1 MFEKENREVC
11 KMIEDK
17 IQDAIDRI
25 EDIQFNVH
33 YVFFQN
39 PTCSSYPIEDIQFNV
54 HYKESFEFIKWPIQV
69 EYENGDLAVYMG
81 CDNITHELN
90 CNEYPIEYLI
100 EVYEALN
107 DFRDSLCEYIEATIE
122 RVKKLE
128 EDGG

>member
-17 IQDAIDRI
+17 IQDAIDR
-25 EDIQFNVH
+25 
-33 YVFFQN
+33 
-39 PTCSSYPIEDIQFNV
+39 IEDIQFNV

-100 EVYEALN
+100 GVYEALN

-122 RVKKLE
+122 RVKELE
-128 EDGG
+128 EDEG

>member
-33 YVFFQN
+33 Y
-39 PTCSSYPIEDIQFNV
+39 
-54 HYKESFEFIKWPIQV
+54 KESFESIKRPIQI
-69 EYENGDLAVYMG
+69 EYENGDLAVYIGCDTVYMG
-81 CDNITHELN
+81 CDNIIHELN

-122 RVKKLE
+122 RVKRLE
-128 EDGG
+128 EDEG